1 MVVVRAYA
9 QTLLFSYRQSCRTQ
23 QFQYFTALSLI
34 RLCIGVEY
42 EPIYQQHRHEWARG
56 LKRHAFQACLPDRAN
71 FGTLQSVCRMAR

>member
-1 MVVVRAYA
+1 MVVVRAYT
-9 QTLLFSYRQSCRTQ
+9 QTLLFSCRQSCCTQ
-23 QFQYFTALSLI
+23 QFQYFTALLLI

-42 EPIYQQHRHEWARG
+42 EPVCQQHRHEWARG